1 MIRIVIADDQA
12 LFRDGL
18 KTIIEL
24 QDDMEVVGIAEDG
37 YQACELAASLKPD
50 LVLMDIRMPG
60 MSGIES
66 TQWIT
71 KHIPE
76 TKVLI
81 LTTFAEEQYI
91 IEGLISGAVGY
102 LVKDLSGEKIISS
115 IYDAY
120 EGQFMLPAIIAAKL
134 SARLAY
140 LSGTLSSLLDT
151 NRIKEK
157 EIKFTKREKEIIL
170 LMVEGK
176 NNREIAEILFMSVG
190 TVKNYIS
197 IIYQKIGVNDRAK
210 AILLLKKLIVS

>member
-71 KHIPE
+71 KHVPE